1 MIFLGMANCGLC
13 KLDRSVVRV
22 ISSSS
27 DIGILYD
34 STWKHFFLFHK
45 MILPLMLPFLYLMLL
60 VQFCSTELLTQKVCI

>member
-27 DIGILYD
+27 DIGILYG
-34 STWKHFFLFHK
+34 STWKHFFCFTK
-45 MILPLMLPFLYLMLL
+45 
-60 VQFCSTELLTQKVCI
+60 